1 MTSYY
6 INILL
11 TNILRQL
18 DEQGMTKDE
27 LAKVAKVSNSFL
39 TDITHGKG
47 NPSLKIMTRIANA
60 LNTPLPTLLEAT
72 DLDQQTLT
80 ELAGEQAGEQSNVIS
95 LPKGY
100 VRISAILTTFE
111 AYEVKQL
118 HEKNLKQIQNKIL
131 KRPRRSRVRKEK

>member
-18 DEQGMTKDE
+18 DEQGMTKHDLGK
-27 LAKVAKVSNSFL
+27 LAKISNSFL
-39 TDITHGKG
+39 SDITVGKG
-47 NPSLKIMTRIANA
+47 NPSLKIMERIANA

-80 ELAGEQAGEQSNVIS
+80 ELAGEKSNVAS

-100 VRISAILTTFE
+100 VRISAILTPFE
-111 AYEVKQL
+111 AYEVRQL
-118 HEKNLKQIQNKIL
+118 HEKNLKNIQHKLL
-131 KRPRRSRVRKEK
+131 KRHRHSRVRKEK